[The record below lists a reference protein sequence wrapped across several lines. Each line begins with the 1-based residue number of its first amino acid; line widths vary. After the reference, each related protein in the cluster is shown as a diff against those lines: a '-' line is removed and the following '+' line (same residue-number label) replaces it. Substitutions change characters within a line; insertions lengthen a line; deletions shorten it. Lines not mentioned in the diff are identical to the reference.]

1 MSGPQRA
8 VDKPPRRS
16 TPRALHRC
24 GAGASFLWKLALGA
38 GVLAIWLLVGVVV
51 VLLALNLH
59 TPPSWYFSI
68 GAQTEAADIE
78 LAAGRETQW
87 RIEGAIV
94 CATEELPAPLALL
107 PREASSPCGGRRW
120 FAHAL
125 PSGENAEH
133 VLVLGGPGI
142 SADGAATPGA
152 EPAALQVGLETRG
165 DGGLQMSIRGP
176 GPLRL
181 ALSGQELALPPGL
194 NLIWAGEARPRDLV
208 FPFTGERV
216 RVGRDVTWSDSSM
229 LREGT
234 LTVFTASEESLAKR
248 SQVEEVALMPG
259 DQVRLERHGGD
270 GAFHPKG
277 FVRFDRLG
285 GGDAPASLGVVAF
298 GRAESIRIERFGDSG
313 YEFKPGWW
321 VGILHDRLLMMWS
334 AVLAALITV
343 LGGIAGCRE
352 LATSPAEAWRAL
364 CREWRAG
371 TPRPQEDER

>member
-1 MSGPQRA
+1 MAAPPQA
-8 VDKPPRRS
+8 EDDPPRH
-16 TPRALHRC
+16 PPPAALRRC
-24 GAGASFLWKLALGA
+24 GACLGFAWKLALGA

-59 TPPSWYFSI
+59 APPSWYFSI
-68 GAQTEAADIE
+68 SAQTEATDLE

-94 CATEELPAPLALL
+94 CATTALPAPLELL
-107 PREASSPCGGRRW
+107 PRTASSPCGGRRW
-120 FAHAL
+120 QAHAL
-125 PSGENAEH
+125 PGGEDAEH
-133 VLVLGGPGI
+133 VLVLGGA
-142 SADGAATPGA
+142 SAAAGGAATPGT
-152 EPAALQVGLETRG
+152 EPAALQVGLEARS

-181 ALSGQELALPPGL
+181 ATSGKEIALPPGL

-216 RVGRDVTWSDSSM
+216 RVGRDVTWSDASM

-234 LTVFTASEESLAKR
+234 LAVFTASEESLAKR

-259 DQVRLERHGGD
+259 DQVRLERHDSRGV
-270 GAFHPKG
+270 FHPKG
-277 FVRFDRLG
+277 FVRFDRA
-285 GGDAPASLGVVAF
+285 GGDAPASLAMVAF

-321 VGILHDRLLMMWS
+321 VGILHDRRLMMAS
-334 AVLAALITV
+334 AILVALITV
-343 LGGIAGCRE
+343 LGGLAGCRE
-352 LATSPAEAWRAL
+352 LAPTPAEAWRAL
-364 CREWRAG
+364 RRAWR
-371 TPRPQEDER
+371 PPPPPSQDDQR

>member
-1 MSGPQRA
+1 MPALPQA
-8 VDKPPRRS
+8 EKPPRRS
-16 TPRALHRC
+16 PPAALKRC
-24 GAGASFLWKLALGA
+24 AACLSFAWKLALGA
-38 GVLAIWLLVGVVV
+38 GVLAIWLLVGGVI

-59 TPPSWYFSI
+59 APPSWYFSI
-68 GAQTEAADIE
+68 SAQTEAADIE

-87 RIEGAIV
+87 RIEGAVV
-94 CATEELPAPLALL
+94 CATTVLPAPLELL
-107 PREASSPCGGRRW
+107 PRAASSPCGGRRW
-120 FAHAL
+120 QAHAL
-125 PSGENAEH
+125 PGGDDAEH
-133 VLVLGGPGI
+133 VLMLGGA
-142 SADGAATPGA
+142 SAPAAGAATPGT
-152 EPAALQVGLETRG
+152 EPAALQVGLETRS

-181 ALSGQELALPPGL
+181 VTSGKEIALPPSL

-216 RVGRDVTWSDSSM
+216 RVGRDVAWSDASM

-234 LTVFTASEESLAKR
+234 LAVFTASEESLAKR

-259 DQVRLERHGGD
+259 DQVRLERHDSGGVY
-270 GAFHPKG
+270 HPKG

-285 GGDAPASLGVVAF
+285 GDAPASLGMVAF

-321 VGILHDRLLMMWS
+321 VGILHDRRLMMWS
-334 AVLAALITV
+334 AILVALITV

-352 LATSPAEAWRAL
+352 LAPTPVEAWRAL
-364 CREWRAG
+364 RRAWRPAPPL
-371 TPRPQEDER
+371 TQDDQR

>member
-1 MSGPQRA
+1 MAR
-8 VDKPPRRS
+8 PPLADENPPENS
-16 TPRALHRC
+16 TPAALQRC
-24 GAGASFLWKLALGA
+24 GASLSFVWRLALWA
-38 GVLAIWLLVGVVV
+38 GVHAIWLLVGVVV

-68 GAQTEAADIE
+68 NAQAEAADIE

-94 CATEELPAPLALL
+94 CATTVLPAPLELL
-107 PREASSPCGGRRW
+107 PRAASSPCGGRRW
-120 FAHAL
+120 QAHAL
-125 PSGENAEH
+125 PGGEDPGAEH
-133 VLVLGGPGI
+133 VLVLGG
-142 SADGAATPGA
+142 ATTPNA
-152 EPAALQVGLETRG
+152 EPATHQVSLETRT
-165 DGGLQMSIRGP
+165 DGGLQMSIRGQDP
-176 GPLRL
+176 IRL
-181 ALSGQELALPPGL
+181 ATSGQEVTLPPSL

-259 DQVRLERHGGD
+259 DQVRLERYD
-270 GAFHPKG
+270 GRGVFHPKG
-277 FVRFDRLG
+277 FMRFDRLG
-285 GGDAPASLGVVAF
+285 GDGPASLSVVAF
-298 GRAESIRIERFGDSG
+298 GRAESVRIERFGDSG

-321 VGILHDRLLMMWS
+321 VGILHDGRLMMWS
-334 AVLAALITV
+334 AILIGLITV

-352 LATSPAEAWRAL
+352 LAPSPREAWRTLRTAW
-364 CREWRAG
+364 CQSS
-371 TPRPQEDER
+371 TSTQEVER